1 MRHYDTSCGP
11 MSCVPTRK
19 FGSGLDVHQLAR
31 EKIERTIINT
41 RICHQTPILSCS
53 GVAISFVKLQ
63 VWSFHKWY
71 RYTTARQYRSLITNS
86 GTPSFLVGT
95 QDIGPHEVS

>member
-1 MRHYDTSCGP
+1 MIPHVVLC
-11 MSCVPTRK
+11 
-19 FGSGLDVHQLAR
+19 LAYQR
-31 EKIERTIINT
+31 ERLAYQNSSSNSYIA
-41 RICHQTPILSCS
+41 CS

-71 RYTTARQYRSLITNS
+71 RYTTARQYRSLMTNS

>member
-1 MRHYDTSCGP
+1 MIPHVVLCLTY
-11 MSCVPTRK
+11 
-19 FGSGLDVHQLAR
+19 QR
-31 EKIERTIINT
+31 ERMAYQNL
-41 RICHQTPILSCS
+41 PILSCS
-53 GVAISFVKLQ
+53 GVGISFVKLQ

-71 RYTTARQYRSLITNS
+71 RYTTARQYRGLMMNS

>member
-1 MRHYDTSCGP
+1 MRHYDTMWSY
-11 MSCVPTRK
+11 VLRTN
-19 FGSGLDVHQLAR
+19 
-31 EKIERTIINT
+31 EKGWRT

-53 GVAISFVKLQ
+53 VVAISFVKLQ
-63 VWSFHKWY
+63 VWSFHKWF
-71 RYTTARQYRSLITNS
+71 RYTTARQYRSLMTNS

>member
-1 MRHYDTSCGP
+1 MIPHVVLCLAHQRERMAYQNLTSN
-11 MSCVPTRK
+11 SY
-19 FGSGLDVHQLAR
+19 L
-31 EKIERTIINT
+31 
-41 RICHQTPILSCS
+41 LSCS

-71 RYTTARQYRSLITNS
+71 RYTTTRQYRSLMLNS
-86 GTPSFLVGT
+86 GTPSFLVGM

>member
-1 MRHYDTSCGP
+1 MIPHVVLC
-11 MSCVPTRK
+11 
-19 FGSGLDVHQLAR
+19 LAYQR
-31 EKIERTIINT
+31 ERMAYQNSSSN
-41 RICHQTPILSCS
+41 PILSCS

-71 RYTTARQYRSLITNS
+71 RYTTARQYRSLMTNS

>member
-1 MRHYDTSCGP
+1 MIPHVVLC
-11 MSCVPTRK
+11 
-19 FGSGLDVHQLAR
+19 LAYQR
-31 EKIERTIINT
+31 ERMAYQNPSSNSYIVV
-41 RICHQTPILSCS
+41 S

-71 RYTTARQYRSLITNS
+71 RYTTARQYRSLMTNS

>member
-1 MRHYDTSCGP
+1 MIPHVVLC
-11 MSCVPTRK
+11 
-19 FGSGLDVHQLAR
+19 LAYQR
-31 EKIERTIINT
+31 ERMAT
-41 RICHQTPILSCS
+41 RIRHQTPILSCS

-71 RYTTARQYRSLITNS
+71 RYATARQYRSLMTNS

-95 QDIGPHEVS
+95 QDIGPH